1 MTIGQDE
8 LPNARPYNPDLRAD
22 SDRMRGLV
30 SDIVKEIIETETAKG
45 LRKRARRNLD
55 EFIFKLMV
63 EALVCDLA
71 LVTLFGP
78 YEAVHLPLSHKV
90 LNVKSRYK
98 STRIGK
104 TLPQILEVMSR
115 DDLQLVEMN
124 KGKMR
129 FEVKDQSLVGVP
141 VGGIQTTIKAGPR
154 LLAMLKEKAITIKD
168 IADALDVEHIIL
180 RAAKDRSGL
189 PSKNIEYED
198 TAETREMR
206 QQLAD
211 INRWIAHADIESDL
225 EGINPKDRRLRR
237 IFSNSDFKQGG
248 RLYGGF
254 WQRMSSYDR
263 ETYIEINGDAAVEC
277 DYGQMSLMLLY
288 AKAGVTPPKGDL
300 YDLTTSGYPASCR
313 PGIKK
318 VMQSI
323 INTQNIPKRFPKG
336 TRKFFRGSTTFAD
349 LIKAIKAKHEAI
361 FGLMTSGI
369 GMQMFRMESDILVD
383 VLLSL
388 EAANIVALPV
398 HDAVLVA
405 DGDID
410 RTRAI
415 MQQVFKDH
423 TGLIAQVA

>member
-1 MTIGQDE
+1 MIIGQDE

-22 SDRMRGLV
+22 SDLMRGLV
-30 SDIVKEIIETETAKG
+30 SDIVKEILHTEKAKG
-45 LRKRARRNLD
+45 LRKRARRDLD

-63 EALVCDLA
+63 ESLVCDLA
-71 LVTLFGP
+71 MVTLFGP
-78 YEAVHLPLSHKV
+78 YEAVHLPLSHKI
-90 LNVKSRYK
+90 LNIRSRYK
-98 STRIGK
+98 STRVGK
-104 TLPQILEVMSR
+104 TLPKLLEVMSR
-115 DDLQLVEMN
+115 DDLQLVEIN

-154 LLAMLKEKAITIKD
+154 LLAILKKKAITIKD

-180 RAAKDRSGL
+180 RAPKDRSDL

-198 TAETREMR
+198 TAETQQMR
-206 QQLAD
+206 QEVAD
-211 INRWIAHADIESDL
+211 INRWIAHANIESAF
-225 EGINPKDRRLRR
+225 EGINTKDRRLRR

-277 DYGQMSLMLLY
+277 DYGQMSVMLLY
-288 AKAGVTPPKGDL
+288 AKAGAKPPKGDL
-300 YDLTTSGYPASCR
+300 YDLTALGYPTSCR

-318 VMQSI
+318 VIQTI
-323 INTQNIPKRFPKG
+323 INTQRIPKRFPQG
-336 TRKFFRGSTTFAD
+336 TRKYFKRSTTFAD
-349 LIKAIKAKHEAI
+349 VVKAIEAKHTAI

-388 EAANIVALPV
+388 ESANIVGLPV

-405 DGDID
+405 DGDKD